1 VLIPTAI
8 IASSYIMYRAI
19 LNGLSDPDLLLK
31 QRGQHPEFT
40 AATMK
45 AARWIGKN
53 ETIIFTRCYYGAS
66 IQKLQRWQ
74 QDIDGTAT
82 PGVEPEFVP
91 RANGG
96 WKENKLVPRA
106 NGGWI
111 K

>member
-1 VLIPTAI
+1 MMA
-8 IASSYIMYRAI
+8 ASRIYRC
-19 LNGLSDPDLLLK
+19 NYEGSEVDQKEPDNHLY
-31 QRGQHPEFT
+31 P
-40 AATMK
+40 
-45 AARWIGKN
+45 
-53 ETIIFTRCYYGAS
+53 
-66 IQKLQRWQ
+66 LQRWQ